1 MTERISTKNNE
12 VQESLKANVG
22 KIIEV
27 RGVLTGGDPINKLEG
42 EALVRDIEFQR
53 KQQHRKYVTKDPYIK
68 FQVKEVKLALKDKDA
83 AERLVYQMIYTNSD
97 GQKSLTV
104 ETKSRFTIGY
114 RSGDKLIPIK
124 QSILAGKRFAYN
136 QNITITY
143 EVYQNKETE
152 ECGIGLANII
162 FDEKPKF
169 FEYQNL
175 TDRIGAVSGQN
186 WAEEVDD
193 LGLDDSNDS
202 KPSKASSG
210 SLESDGWSSI
220 PDSVGEEPTDDSSTG
235 STDDGSDWGSVWN

>member
-1 MTERISTKNNE
+1 
-12 VQESLKANVG
+12 
-22 KIIEV
+22 
-27 RGVLTGGDPINKLEG
+27 
-42 EALVRDIEFQR
+42 
-53 KQQHRKYVTKDPYIK
+53 
-68 FQVKEVKLALKDKDA
+68 
-83 AERLVYQMIYTNSD
+83 MIYTNSD

-136 QNITITY
+136 QNITVTY

-169 FEYQNL
+169 FEFQDL

-186 WAEEVDD
+186 WADEVDD
-193 LGLDDSNDS
+193 LGLDDS
-202 KPSKASSG
+202 KPSKASSN
-210 SLESDGWSSI
+210 ESDGWESI
-220 PDSVGEEPTDDSSTG
+220 PDSVGEEPADDSTNG
-235 STDDGSDWGSVWN
+235 STDDGADWGSVWS